1 MGPRIAK
8 TIITNKG
15 ARTMTIQVID
25 EIKNLCEDCES
36 NIDIDKAVSE
46 NNEYQIGIWDLCQQL
61 KEIVLKGNL

>member
-1 MGPRIAK
+1 
-8 TIITNKG
+8 
-15 ARTMTIQVID
+15 MTIQVID

-61 KEIVLKGNL
+61 KEIVLKGSL